1 MTSYGLDTSVVVR
14 LLVGVP
20 EDQARKALDF
30 VQDCSRRKVKVFVS
44 DLVVQETWHALCH
57 HYQVP
62 VREAAGCLM
71 DFLASGIVAG
81 TGHALSVLQGYSG
94 SGPGVADRMIQRDY
108 LDHASS
114 ILTFDKEFSKLSH
127 VKAL

>member
-1 MTSYGLDTSVVVR
+1 MSCRGQKHSSCPFTRGSQTDENSEPWKTR
-14 LLVGVP
+14 
-20 EDQARKALDF
+20 D
-30 VQDCSRRKVKVFVS
+30 KVFVS
-44 DLVVQETWHALCH
+44 DLVVQETWHALRH

-62 VREAAGCLM
+62 VREAAGCLA

-94 SGPGVADRMIQRDY
+94 SGPGVADRKIRRDY
-108 LDHASS
+108 LAHASTT
-114 ILTFDKEFSKLSH
+114 LTFDKEFSKLSH